1 MKRVQRMSRMNRASR
16 MQRGVTLIE
25 LMVAIVIG
33 LVVTLAVTNLLIFS
47 ESNKRTTTA
56 TNDMSQTGAYA
67 AYVLDRAVRAAGSG
81 FTQSWSLAGAFGC
94 RLNATLPASP
104 NLPRGSAFPA
114 PFASSF
120 LGGASG
126 SANLRVAPVLIGKNQ
141 SDAGSDVLVV
151 MGGTAASGDVPR
163 LILSAGKSAEILRL
177 DSTVGLA
184 EGDLGLVSA
193 NGTTDCLLEQV
204 HAGSAFADTTGNDA
218 LPLGSTY
225 YTASGKATTLG
236 TLAASGTAYFT
247 PLGNVGAGNTQF
259 QMFGVGSNHTLYSYD
274 LLMGNA
280 TDASQAI
287 ADGVA
292 EMHALYGLD
301 TNADGV
307 LDTWVGP
314 GAAGYDIATLMAT
327 PATARQ
333 VVAVRIA
340 LVLRSAGYEKANANG
355 ELPSPAS
362 LTLFNDLAASLRQT
376 VSFSTDEQHF
386 RHRVVETT
394 VPLRNV
400 LLLPTS

>member
-1 MKRVQRMSRMNRASR
+1 MKSMKRMH
-16 MQRGVTLIE
+16 QRGVTLIE
-25 LMVAIVIG
+25 LMVAVIIG
-33 LVVTLAVTNLLIFS
+33 LVVTLAVTSLLIFG
-47 ESNKRTTTA
+47 ESSKRTTTTA
-56 TNDMSQTGAYA
+56 NDMGQTGAYA

-94 RLNATLPASP
+94 LLNATLPSTP
-104 NLPRGSAFPA
+104 NLPRSTAFPA
-114 PFASSF
+114 PFATAF

-126 SANLRVAPVLIGKNQ
+126 SANLRVAPVLIGKSQ

-163 LILSAGKSAEILRL
+163 LILSSGKSSNILRL
-177 DSTVGLA
+177 DNTVGMA

-193 NGTTDCLLEQV
+193 SGTTDCLLEQV
-204 HAGSAFADTTGNDA
+204 HASTAFADTSGNDA

-225 YTASGKATTLG
+225 YTASGSSTSLS
-236 TLAASGTAYFT
+236 TLAASGSAYFT
-247 PLGNVGAGNTQF
+247 PLGNVNAGNTQL
-259 QMFGVGSNHTLYSYD
+259 QMFGVGSNNTLYSYD
-274 LLMGNA
+274 LLMSNG

-301 TNADGV
+301 TNSDGV
-307 LDTWVGP
+307 LDTWVDP
-314 GAAGYDIATLMAT
+314 GTTGYDIATMMTT

-333 VVAVRIA
+333 VVAIRIA
-340 LVLRSAGYEKANANG
+340 LVLRSANYEKENANG

-362 LTLFNDLAASLRQT
+362 LTLFSDLATSLQQK
-376 VSFSTDEQHF
+376 VSFSTSEQHF
-386 RHRVVETT
+386 RHRVVESTI
-394 VPLRNV
+394 PLRNV

>member
-1 MKRVQRMSRMNRASR
+1 MKGMKGMKGMKRLR
-16 MQRGVTLIE
+16 QRGVTLIE
-25 LMVAIVIG
+25 LMVAVIIG
-33 LVVTLAVTNLLIFS
+33 LVVTLAVTSLLIFG
-47 ESNKRTTTA
+47 ESSKRTTTA
-56 TNDMSQTGAYA
+56 TNDMGQTGAYA

-94 RLNATLPASP
+94 LLNATLPSTP
-104 NLPRGSAFPA
+104 SLPRGTAFPA
-114 PFASSF
+114 PFATAF

-126 SANLRVAPVLIGKNQ
+126 SANLRVTPVLIGKSQ

-163 LILSAGKSAEILRL
+163 LILSSGTSSNILRL
-177 DSTVGLA
+177 DSTTGLA

-204 HAGSAFADTTGNDA
+204 HASTAFADTSANDA

-225 YTASGKATTLG
+225 YTASGSTTSLS
-236 TLAASGTAYFT
+236 TLAASGSAYFT
-247 PLGNVGAGNTQF
+247 PLGNVNAGNTQF
-259 QMFGVGSNHTLYSYD
+259 QMFGVGSNNTLYSYD
-274 LLMGNA
+274 LLMSNG

-292 EMHALYGLD
+292 ELHALYGLD
-301 TNADGV
+301 TNSDGV
-307 LDTWVGP
+307 LDTWVDP
-314 GAAGYDIATLMAT
+314 GATGYDIATMMTT

-340 LVLRSAGYEKANANG
+340 LVLRSANYEKENANG

-362 LTLFNDLAASLRQT
+362 LTLFSDLSTSLQQT
-376 VSFSTDEQHF
+376 VSFSTSEQHF
-386 RHRVVETT
+386 RHRVVESTI
-394 VPLRNV
+394 PLRNV

>member
-1 MKRVQRMSRMNRASR
+1 MTPGREPAAHG
-16 MQRGVTLIE
+16 QRGVTLIE

-33 LVVTLAVTNLLIFS
+33 LVVTLAATSLLIFG
-47 ESNKRTTTA
+47 ESSKRTSTA
-56 TNDMSQTGAYA
+56 TNDMGQTGAYA
-67 AYVLDRAVRAAGSG
+67 AYVLDRAVRGAGSG
-81 FTQSWSLAGAFGC
+81 LTQSWNLAGAFGC
-94 RLNATLPASP
+94 RLSATLPATP

-114 PFASSF
+114 PFATSF

-126 SANLRVAPVLIGKNQ
+126 SANLRVAPVLIGRSQ

-163 LILSAGKSAEILRL
+163 LILSAGASSNILRL

-204 HAGSAFADTTGNDA
+204 HASAAFADSTGNDA

-225 YTASGKATTLG
+225 YTASGPSTSLS
-236 TLAASGTAYFT
+236 TLAASGAAYFT

-259 QMFGVGSNHTLYSYD
+259 QMFGVGSNNTLYGYD
-274 LLMGNA
+274 LLMTDG

-301 TNADGV
+301 TNTDGV
-307 LDTWVGP
+307 LDTWVDP
-314 GAAGYDIATLMAT
+314 GAAGYDIATMMTT

-340 LVLRSAGYEKANANG
+340 LVLRSANYEKENENG

-362 LTLFNDLAASLRQT
+362 LTLFRDLATSLQRT
-376 VSFSTDEQHF
+376 VSFSASEQHF
-386 RHRVVETT
+386 RHRVVESTI
-394 VPLRNV
+394 PLRNV

>member
-1 MKRVQRMSRMNRASR
+1 MRRRRQH
-16 MQRGVTLIE
+16 GLTLIE

-33 LVVTLAVTNLLIFS
+33 LVVTLAATQLLIFS
-47 ESNKRTTTA
+47 ESSKRTTTA
-56 TNDMSQTGAYA
+56 TNDMGQTGAYA
-67 AYVLDRAVRAAGSG
+67 AYVLDRAVRSAGSG

-94 RLNATLPASP
+94 LLNATLPGTP
-104 NLPRGSAFPA
+104 NLPRGTAFPA
-114 PFASSF
+114 PFATAF

-126 SANLRVAPVLIGKNQ
+126 SATLRVAPVLIGKSQ
-141 SDAGSDVLVV
+141 SDGGSDVLVV
-151 MGGTAASGDVPR
+151 MGGTAAAGDVPR
-163 LILSAGKSAEILRL
+163 LILSSGKSSNILRL
-177 DSTVGLA
+177 DSTTGLA

-193 NGTTDCLLEQV
+193 NGTTDCLMQQV
-204 HAGSAFADTTGNDA
+204 HASTAFADSAGNDA
-218 LPLGSTY
+218 LPLGGTY
-225 YTASGKATTLG
+225 YTASGSTTGLA

-247 PLGNVGAGNTQF
+247 PLGNVDAGGTNTQF
-259 QMFGVGSNHTLYSYD
+259 QLFGVGSNNTLYGYD
-274 LLMGNA
+274 LLMRNG

-307 LDTWVGP
+307 LDTWVDP
-314 GAAGYDIATLMAT
+314 GATGYDIATMMAT

-340 LVLRSAGYEKANANG
+340 LVLRSANPEKENANG

-362 LTLFNDLAASLRQT
+362 LTLFGDLAASLQQKIG
-376 VSFSTDEQHF
+376 FSASEQHF

>member
-1 MKRVQRMSRMNRASR
+1 MTHMRHVH
-16 MQRGVTLIE
+16 QRGVTLIE
-25 LMVAIVIG
+25 LMVAVIIG
-33 LVVTLAVTNLLIFS
+33 LVVTLAVTSLLIFS
-47 ESNKRTTTA
+47 ESSKRTTTA
-56 TNDMSQTGAYA
+56 TNDMGQTGAYA
-67 AYVLDRAVRAAGSG
+67 AYVLDRAVRGAGSG

-94 RLNATLPASP
+94 RLNATLPGTP
-104 NLPRGSAFPA
+104 NLPRGTAFPA
-114 PFASSF
+114 PFATAF

-126 SANLRVAPVLIGKNQ
+126 SANLRVAPVLIGKSQ

-151 MGGTAASGDVPR
+151 MGGTASSGDVPR
-163 LILSAGKSAEILRL
+163 LILSSGKSSNILRL
-177 DSTVGLA
+177 DSTTGLA

-193 NGTTDCLLEQV
+193 SGTTDCLLEQV
-204 HAGSAFADTTGNDA
+204 HASTAFADTSGNDA
-218 LPLGSTY
+218 LPLGGTY
-225 YTASGKATTLG
+225 YTASGSTTSLA
-236 TLAASGTAYFT
+236 TLAASGSAYFT
-247 PLGNVGAGNTQF
+247 PLGNVNAGNTQF
-259 QMFGVGSNHTLYSYD
+259 QMFGVGSNNTLYSYD
-274 LLMGNA
+274 LLMSNG

-327 PATARQ
+327 PAKARQ

-340 LVLRSAGYEKANANG
+340 LVLRSANYEKENANG

-362 LTLFNDLAASLRQT
+362 LTLFKDLATSLQQT
-376 VSFSTDEQHF
+376 ISFSTSEQHF
-386 RHRVVETT
+386 RHRVVESTI
-394 VPLRNV
+394 PLRNV

>member
-1 MKRVQRMSRMNRASR
+1 MTPGREPAAHR
-16 MQRGVTLIE
+16 QRGVTLIE

-33 LVVTLAVTNLLIFS
+33 LVVTLAATSLLILG
-47 ESNKRTTTA
+47 ESSKRTSTA
-56 TNDMSQTGAYA
+56 TNDMGQTGAYA
-67 AYVLDRAVRAAGSG
+67 AYVLDRAVRGAGSG
-81 FTQSWSLAGAFGC
+81 FTQSWNLAGAFGC
-94 RLNATLPASP
+94 RLSATLPATP
-104 NLPRGSAFPA
+104 NLPRGGAFPA
-114 PFASSF
+114 PFAASF

-126 SANLRVAPVLIGKNQ
+126 SANLRVAPVLIGRSQ

-163 LILSAGKSAEILRL
+163 LILSAGASSNILRL

-204 HAGSAFADTTGNDA
+204 HASTAFADSTGNDA

-225 YTASGKATTLG
+225 YTASGPTTSLS
-236 TLAASGTAYFT
+236 TLAASGAAYFT
-247 PLGNVGAGNTQF
+247 PLGNVAAGNTQF
-259 QMFGVGSNHTLYSYD
+259 QMFGVGSNNTLYGYD
-274 LLMGNA
+274 LLMTDG

-301 TNADGV
+301 TNTDGL
-307 LDTWVGP
+307 LDTWVDP
-314 GAAGYDIATLMAT
+314 GTTGYDIATMMTT
-327 PATARQ
+327 PAMARQ

-340 LVLRSAGYEKANANG
+340 LVLRSANYEKENENG

-362 LTLFNDLAASLRQT
+362 LTLFRDLATSLQRT
-376 VSFSTDEQHF
+376 VSFSASEQHF
-386 RHRVVETT
+386 RHRVVESTI
-394 VPLRNV
+394 PLRNV

>member
-1 MKRVQRMSRMNRASR
+1 MRRAPHAE
-16 MQRGVTLIE
+16 RGVTLIE
-25 LMVAIVIG
+25 LMVAIIIG
-33 LVVTLAVTNLLIFS
+33 LVVTLAATQLLIFS
-47 ESNKRTTTA
+47 ESSKRTTTA
-56 TNDMSQTGAYA
+56 TNDMGQTGAYA

-94 RLNATLPASP
+94 RLNASLPATP
-104 NLPRGSAFPA
+104 NLPRSSAFPA
-114 PFASSF
+114 PFANSF

-126 SANLRVAPVLIGKNQ
+126 SAELRVAPVLIAKSQ
-141 SDAGSDVLVV
+141 SDAGSDVLVT

-163 LILSAGKSAEILRL
+163 PILSAGPSQDILRL

-193 NGTTDCLLEQV
+193 SGTTDCLLEQV
-204 HAGSAFADTTGNDA
+204 HAGTAFADTTGNDA
-218 LPLGSTY
+218 LPLGGTY
-225 YTASGKATTLG
+225 YTASGTTTSLA
-236 TLAASGTAYFT
+236 TLAASGAAYFT
-247 PLGNVGAGNTQF
+247 PLGNTGAGNTQF

-274 LLMGNA
+274 LLMGNG

-307 LDTWVGP
+307 LDTWVDP
-314 GAAGYDIATLMAT
+314 GAAGYDIATMMAT

-333 VVAVRIA
+333 VVAVRVA
-340 LVLRSAGYEKANANG
+340 LVLRSAIYEKENANG

-362 LTLFNDLAASLRQT
+362 LTLFGDLAEPLRQT
-376 VSFSTDEQHF
+376 VNFGTEERHF
-386 RHRVVETT
+386 RHRVVDTT
-394 VPLRNV
+394 IPLRNV